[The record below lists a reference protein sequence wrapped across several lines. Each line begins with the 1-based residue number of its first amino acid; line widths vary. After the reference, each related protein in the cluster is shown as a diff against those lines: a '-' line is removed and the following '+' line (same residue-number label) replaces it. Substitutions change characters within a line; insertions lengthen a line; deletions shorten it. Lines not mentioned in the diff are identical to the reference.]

1 MLTGVEVVD
10 GNAEVEFT
18 ADFAIRGVL
27 DLLDDVAFAVGDDVG
42 PAEVIGVVIENFLC
56 LGGGFGERRFAD
68 DVLLPPGL

>member
-1 MLTGVEVVD
+1 MLAGVEVVD

-56 LGGGFGERRFAD
+56 PGEGFGERRFAD